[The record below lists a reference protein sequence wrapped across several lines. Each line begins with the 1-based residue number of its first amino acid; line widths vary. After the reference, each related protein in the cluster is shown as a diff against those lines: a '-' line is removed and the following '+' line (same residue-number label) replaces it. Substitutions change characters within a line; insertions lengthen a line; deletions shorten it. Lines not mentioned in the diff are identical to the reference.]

1 MIMENDE
8 LLPASTYTPEVSDS
22 DIRIEP
28 HSREAEEAVLG
39 AVLINPEKYFDVGQ
53 IISVEDFY
61 IHRHQW
67 IWKAFSTLVEKGRD
81 IDVQTVS
88 DELEKQG
95 KSADS
100 GGWMYLY
107 SLVSKT
113 PSSMHAES
121 YAQIILEKSMRRR
134 LLTAA
139 NQMTNL
145 ALNEK
150 KKLEDVLDLSEKAI
164 FSVSEQQDRKEVQ
177 PISRVLSNIFD
188 QIKVLFQ
195 QDQEIIGIPTGF
207 KDLDKLTGGLQ
218 KSDLII
224 VAGRPGMGKT
234 GFLLSVLK
242 KAALTYR
249 KHVAM
254 FSLEMSNEQ
263 LVQRLISQQTGINSQ
278 KLRNGKLSD
287 DELPI
292 FVEAVDV
299 LGGTKIF
306 LDDTPAITPLQLRTK
321 CRRLHLEHHLDM
333 IIVDYLQ
340 LMSGDAGKDNRVQEV
355 SNISRNLKV
364 LARELNVP
372 VLTAAQ
378 LSRGVEQRSD
388 KIPMLSDLRESG
400 SLEQDADIVMF
411 LHNPNTDPDKAAGLD
426 GAMKLIVAKH
436 RNGPI
441 GEIDLVFLKK
451 LARFE
456 DAVRKTDMG
465 GYA

>member
-1 MIMENDE
+1 MEFEDHFPPE
-8 LLPASTYTPEVSDS
+8 TFTPEYSET
-22 DIRIEP
+22 DIRVVP

-39 AVLINPEKYFDVGQ
+39 AVLINPEKYFDVMQ
-53 IISVEDFY
+53 IVSADDFY

-67 IWKAFSTLVEKGRD
+67 IWQAYTTLIDQGRD
-81 IDVQTVS
+81 IDVRTVS
-88 DELEKQG
+88 DELEKKG
-95 KSADS
+95 RLTEA
-100 GGWMYLY
+100 GGFLYLY

-113 PSSMHAES
+113 PFSMHAES
-121 YAQIILEKSMRRR
+121 YAQIILEKSTRRK
-134 LLTAA
+134 LLEAA
-139 NQMTNL
+139 GQLSEL
-145 ALNEK
+145 AFDEK
-150 KKLEDVLDLSEKAI
+150 KKLEEVLSQSEKAI
-164 FSVSEQQDRKEVQ
+164 FNISEHQDRKEVK
-177 PISRVLSNIFD
+177 PINTVLSNIFD
-188 QIKVLFQ
+188 NVKELYQ
-195 QDQEIIGIPTGF
+195 QDEELVGLPTGF
-207 KDLDKLTGGLQ
+207 TDLDRLLGGFQ

-242 KAALTYR
+242 NAALLYR

-278 KLRNGKLSD
+278 KLRSGKLAD
-287 DELPI
+287 EELPI
-292 FVEAVDV
+292 FVEAIDV
-299 LGGTKIF
+299 LGSTKVF
-306 LDDTPAITPLQLRTK
+306 LDDTPAITPMQLLAK
-321 CRRLHLEHHLDM
+321 CRRLDLEHHLDL

-340 LMSGDAGKDNRVQEV
+340 LMSGDLGRENWVQEV
-355 SNISRNLKV
+355 SYISRNLKI

-411 LHNPNTDPDKAAGLD
+411 LHNPNTDSDGNPALD

-436 RNGPI
+436 RSGPV

-456 DAVRKTDMG
+456 NAARQSDR
-465 GYA
+465 GYYG